1 MSGNGAGRIR
11 CLRMRNFTRVNPQKW
26 HFNVN
31 IIYSAEI
38 PGSGQNTTNIKSQC
52 ILTGN
57 IAELSHVQCNFGSWF
72 SEPAGLHLGVIGWR
86 EALQESPP
94 DFMGKTWENPWFPVD
109 FPFQSSVFLSEWQLW
124 ILTEP
129 SKSRSSR
136 SRSLL
141 SFSDSLK
148 PNKGRYPLVM
158 TNIAMV

>member
-11 CLRMRNFTRVNPQKW
+11 CLRMRNFTRVNPKKW

-109 FPFQSSVFLSEWQLW
+109 FPFQSSVFYLSGNFGYSPSPASPGPAGPGPCCLSATPWSQTRDVTLW
-124 ILTEP
+124 LWLT
-129 SKSRSSR
+129 
-136 SRSLL
+136 
-141 SFSDSLK
+141 
-148 PNKGRYPLVM
+148 
-158 TNIAMV
+158 